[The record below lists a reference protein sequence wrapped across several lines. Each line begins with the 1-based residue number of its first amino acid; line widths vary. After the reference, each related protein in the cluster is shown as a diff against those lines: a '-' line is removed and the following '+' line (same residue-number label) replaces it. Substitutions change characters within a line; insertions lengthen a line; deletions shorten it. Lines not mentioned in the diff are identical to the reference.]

1 MLDRYN
7 SFVFKINEI
16 YSFVGV
22 ERVLFLSHIFKAR
35 FCYDKKEKGDFK
47 MKKILLPL
55 FAFGLAFSVLGANAA
70 EVSGKVVAKK
80 DDVIHVQPTNSS
92 TPKELKMTPE
102 TKYYQK
108 EQKKS
113 ASAAEVDVNE
123 FVEVIYSIDP
133 KTNEPVI
140 DEIIVLDLID

>member
-1 MLDRYN
+1 
-7 SFVFKINEI
+7 
-16 YSFVGV
+16 
-22 ERVLFLSHIFKAR
+22 
-35 FCYDKKEKGDFK
+35 

-55 FAFGLAFSVLGANAA
+55 FAFGLAFSVLNVNAA

-80 DDVIHVQPTNSS
+80 DDVIHVQPTNS
-92 TPKELKMTPE
+92 PMHQELKMTPQ

-108 EQKKS
+108 EEKKS

-133 KTNEPVI
+133 KTKEAVI
-140 DEIIVLDLID
+140 DEIIVLDFID